1 MNASARVPITALS
14 GAGSGGGRI
23 VTGSL
28 PYPAAGLVCSS
39 LVLAAGGAALA
50 GLAPADRD
58 VMLQVS
64 LGRMEFIFQPQLVFL
79 GAVVLPHEWEWKS
92 SPSLAAF

>member
-1 MNASARVPITALS
+1 MALS
-14 GAGSGGGRI
+14 GARSGGGGF

-58 VMLQVS
+58 MMLQVS
-64 LGRMEFIFQPQLVFL
+64 LGRMEFVYLSTSARVP
-79 GAVVLPHEWEWKS
+79 GSRRA
-92 SPSLAAF
+92 SP